1 MKTEAENKTELTV
14 AVENFCSS
22 RTFRVELIEA
32 VVRETVAVTVREAM
46 DAVPDYRE
54 ECWKDLE
61 KQTDLLDVEAVC
73 DLFAS
78 KVYDIMGQWKFGLEI
93 QTRAHVLFHNEFRKA
108 MLAGIQAGDTLKVER
123 MNVET
128 AGSTRG
134 PKTDKKIRAIL
145 PCALDGRVLIV
156 WGTRKKLRVHQLVLK
171 TGKLFQM
178 TDGRRGSEYY
188 IWWADKGKNSGGE
201 TARKID
207 NSNPSHAH

>member
-46 DAVPDYRE
+46 EAVADYRE
-54 ECWKDLE
+54 EFWGIE
-61 KQTDLLDVEAVC
+61 SVC
-73 DLFAS
+73 DDFAS
-78 KVYDIMGQWKFGLEI
+78 KVYEIMGQWKFGQEI

-145 PCALDGRVLIV
+145 PCVLDGRGLSV